1 MAQDIELRTGAR
13 KYIYPQWVK
22 GKFQNLRKL
31 TFLVLNLFFFVMPW
45 IRWEGRQAVLAD
57 LPGRKLYVFGEIF
70 GPQDGILL
78 VLALLFSAFLLFL
91 VTSLYGRIWCGYA
104 CPHTVFLES
113 FVHNVERWIEGNR
126 GKRMALDRQPWNA
139 EKIGKKL
146 AKWTAFALITT
157 VVSMTF
163 IAWFHDSPT
172 LWTFQAPGGYY
183 GAVAFFSLLGFLDM
197 AWFREQFCNY
207 LCPYA
212 RFQGVLAGPDSWV
225 VGYDKQRGEP
235 RKERGRKQ
243 APDALG
249 DCIGCNKC
257 VTVCPTGIDIRDG
270 YQLEC
275 IGCAKCI
282 DACEPI
288 MGKFGKDNLLRYSTV
303 AIDEGQPKQ
312 RFRIRPVA
320 YGTLLA
326 VIATAFIVIVSQH
339 TVVDVDVRRADGS
352 LYTMDEDGATRNTFL
367 MALQNRDSD
376 AVDLTV
382 EVRGLDGAEVIV
394 PPIHLE
400 SGATSRVPLV
410 VRLPADAE
418 LTRTM
423 PFEVVIN
430 GSDDPIVR
438 EATFKTAAETGG

>member
-1 MAQDIELRTGAR
+1 VAQDINLRDGSR
-13 KYIYPQWVK
+13 RYIYPLWVK
-22 GKFQNLRKL
+22 GQFQRVRKA
-31 TFLVLNLFFFVMPW
+31 TFVVLNVFFFVMPW
-45 IRWEGRQAVLAD
+45 LRVDGKQLVLAD
-57 LPGRKLYVFGEIF
+57 LPARRLYLFGAVF
-70 GPQDGILL
+70 GPQDTILV
-78 VLALLFSAFLLFL
+78 VLALLFAAFLLFL

-139 EKIGKKL
+139 EKILKKTS
-146 AKWTAFALITT
+146 KWAAFLVITT
-157 VVSMTF
+157 VVSMT
-163 IAWFHDSPT
+163 AVSWFVDAPT
-172 LWTFQAPGGYY
+172 LWTMKGGAGAY
-183 GAVAFFSLLGFLDM
+183 GMVASLSLLGFLDM

-212 RFQGVLAGPDSWV
+212 RFQGVLAGPESWT
-225 VGYDKQRGEP
+225 VGYDKRRGEP

-257 VTVCPTGIDIRDG
+257 VSVCPTGIDIRDG

-288 MGKFGKDNLLRYSTV
+288 MGKFNKDNLIRYSTV
-303 AIDEGQPKQ
+303 ARDSGLETK
-312 RFRIRPVA
+312 RFPVRPVA

-326 VIATAFIVIVSQH
+326 VIATAFIVILSQH
-339 TVVDVDVRRADGS
+339 TVLDVDVRRADGS
-352 LYTMDEDGATRNTFL
+352 LYTVDADGATRNTFL
-367 MALQNRDSD
+367 MALQNRDSE

-394 PPIHLE
+394 PPIRLE
-400 SGATSRVPLV
+400 SGATARVPVV
-410 VRLPADAE
+410 VRMPAGSVLE
-418 LTRTM
+418 RTV
-423 PFEVVIN
+423 PFEVVVS
-430 GSDDPIVR
+430 GSDEPLVR
-438 EATFKTAAETGG
+438 DATFKTGAATGG